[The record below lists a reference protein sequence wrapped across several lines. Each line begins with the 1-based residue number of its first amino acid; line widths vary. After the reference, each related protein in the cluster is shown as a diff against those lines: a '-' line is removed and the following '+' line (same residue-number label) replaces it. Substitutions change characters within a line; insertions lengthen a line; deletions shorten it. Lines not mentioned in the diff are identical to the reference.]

1 MKDVLHQITEWSED
15 GERIAVAMVVG
26 ARRSA
31 PRPLGAKMA
40 VNSRGEI
47 AGGVSGGCVEGA
59 VVEIA
64 ERVIAGA
71 PPQLAH
77 FGIPDSDAWEVGLPC
92 GGEIDVWVQAFH
104 WSRFAEI
111 AQADGRAGEV
121 TLLDGDGAGSKLIV
135 AADGALSGSLGSE
148 QLDAEGAEAAND
160 LLWEDRSER
169 RGRLFVDV
177 TAPAPRLVVVG
188 ALDVTAPLCALARTS
203 GWRPYVVD
211 PRARFATAERFPDAE
226 GIVVAWPQ
234 EAFARLGGIDP
245 ATSVVALTHDPKID
259 DEALTVALRSPAA
272 FVGAMGSRR
281 ANEQRLERLRAAGL
295 DEQELAR
302 LSAPVGLDL
311 GASSREETALS
322 ILAEVVAVRHAHAGG
337 RLSERPGRIHTLA
350 SVAA

>member
-1 MKDVLHQITEWSED
+1 VQDVLHQIRQWSED
-15 GERIAVAMVVG
+15 GERVAVAMVVG

-40 VNSRGEI
+40 VNARGEI

-64 ERVIAGA
+64 ERVIEGG

-92 GGEIDVWVQAFH
+92 GGEIDVWVQAFQ
-104 WSRFAEI
+104 WSRFADI
-111 AQADGRAGEV
+111 AQADGRAAEV
-121 TLLDGDGAGSKLIV
+121 TLLEGDGAGAKLIV
-135 AADGALSGSLGSE
+135 AADGARTGSLGSE
-148 QLDAEGAEAAND
+148 QLDAEAAGAADD

-169 RGRLFVDV
+169 RGRLFIDV
-177 TAPAPRLVVVG
+177 TAPAPRLVIVG
-188 ALDVTAPLCALARTS
+188 ALDVTAPLCTLARAS
-203 GWRPYVVD
+203 GWHPYVVD
-211 PRARFATAERFPDAE
+211 PRPRFATAERFPDAE
-226 GIVVAWPQ
+226 AIVIAWPQ
-234 EAFARLGGIDP
+234 EAFECLGGIDR

-259 DEALTVALRSPAA
+259 DAALTIALRSPAA
-272 FVGAMGSRR
+272 FVGAMGSRG
-281 ANEQRLERLRAAGL
+281 ANAQRLERLQAAGL
-295 DEQELAR
+295 DEREVAR